1 MQMRRSTEN
10 EYRITEK
17 HLKQMEGEEANLSP
31 ERIERI
37 LKKLPPFS
45 TDTVDSDD
53 IDAF

>member
-1 MQMRRSTEN
+1 MAMRRSTQN
-10 EYRITEK
+10 EYKITEK
-17 HLKQMEGEEANLSP
+17 YLKQMEGEAANLSP

-45 TDTVDSDD
+45 TDTIDSDD